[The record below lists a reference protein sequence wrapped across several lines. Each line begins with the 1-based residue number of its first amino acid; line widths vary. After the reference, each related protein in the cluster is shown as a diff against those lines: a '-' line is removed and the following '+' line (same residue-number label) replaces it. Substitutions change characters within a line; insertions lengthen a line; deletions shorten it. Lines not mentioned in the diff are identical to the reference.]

1 MIEKIFGDYICDS
14 CGKQTPVSFV
24 IYNPAGFRINTV
36 VLCRDCS
43 NKFAEDVIDSLRKK
57 VSQKI
62 EVIEKQANV
71 KRSLKKKITQMNRKS
86 HNHKVVITNLHKG
99 IKNETTD

>member
-1 MIEKIFGDYICDS
+1 MIKKIFGEYTCDS

-24 IYNPAGFRINTV
+24 IYDPVGLRINTV
-36 VLCRDCS
+36 GLCRECS

-57 VSQKI
+57 ISKNL

-86 HNHKVVITNLHKG
+86 HNHKEVITNLYRGKS
-99 IKNETTD
+99 NER

>member
-1 MIEKIFGDYICDS
+1 MIEKKFGDYICDS

-36 VLCRDCS
+36 DLCRECS

-57 VSQKI
+57 ISKNL

-71 KRSLKKKITQMNRKS
+71 KRNLKKKITQMNRKS
-86 HNHKVVITNLHKG
+86 HNHKEVITNLYRG
-99 IKNETTD
+99 KNNER

>member
-24 IYNPAGFRINTV
+24 IYNPAGLRINTV
-36 VLCRDCS
+36 VLCRECS
-43 NKFAEDVIDSLRKK
+43 NKFAEDVIDSLRR
-57 VSQKI
+57 KI
-62 EVIEKQANV
+62 SKNLEIIENQANV

-86 HNHKVVITNLHKG
+86 HNHKEVITNLYRG
-99 IKNETTD
+99 KNNER